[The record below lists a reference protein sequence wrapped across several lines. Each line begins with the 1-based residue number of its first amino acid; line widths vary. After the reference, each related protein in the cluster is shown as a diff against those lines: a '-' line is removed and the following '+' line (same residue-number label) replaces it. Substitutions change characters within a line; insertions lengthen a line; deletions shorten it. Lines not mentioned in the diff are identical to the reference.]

1 MQIDIEAPR
10 PSGLELLEDEDFVW
24 SRVWPLVSG
33 GERMPPGGTFAVTIH
48 RRREDGRAVAEYD
61 FDGVRVF
68 AKLYPEDAAGRAV
81 YRIHDE
87 LWRSGFGA
95 GALNRV
101 PEPLGYL
108 GEGGVLVARSAVGE
122 CLGVTLRRDW
132 SEFEEGVAKSA
143 RWLAALHTSSLSV
156 GPREEMADGA
166 LRLARRV
173 ETAAARVPELEEIL
187 RNALAELASRYDTAA
202 AASSIAVQT
211 HGRYHGGHVFIGPE
225 SVTAIDLD
233 RAALAEPAKDVG
245 EFVAGLSSIRILGL
259 VDDVKVD
266 NACES
271 FLAEYIRHGPG
282 VPHAIS
288 YYWSYCIVWA
298 LVRQAFKD
306 RPERRG
312 WRQRV
317 DYLRSELDEVPR
329 RAAALVGR

>member
-1 MQIDIEAPR
+1 MQIETEAPR
-10 PSGLELLEDEDFVW
+10 PSGLQLLEDEDFAW
-24 SRVWPLVSG
+24 RHVWPLVSG
-33 GERMPPGGTFAVTIH
+33 GERMPPGATFAVTVC

-68 AKLYPEDAAGRAV
+68 AKLYPDDAAGRAV

-87 LWRSGFGA
+87 LWRKGFGA

-108 GEGGVLVARSAVGE
+108 GESGVVVARSAVGE
-122 CLGVTLRRDW
+122 CLAVTLTRDW
-132 SEFEEGVAKSA
+132 SAFEEGVARSA

-173 ETAAARVPELEEIL
+173 EKAAARLPELAEIF
-187 RNALAELASRYDTAA
+187 RDALTELASRHDTAA
-202 AASSIAVQT
+202 DSSIVVQT
-211 HGRYHGGHVFIGPE
+211 HGRYHAAHVFIGPE

-233 RAALAEPAKDVG
+233 RAAFAAPAKDVG
-245 EFVAGLSSIRILGL
+245 EFVASLNSIKMLGL
-259 VDDVKVD
+259 VDDRRVD
-266 NACES
+266 DTS
-271 FLAEYIRHGPG
+271 RLFLAEYIRHGPG
-282 VPHAIS
+282 VPHELS

-312 WRQRV
+312 WRRRV
-317 DYLRSELDEVPR
+317 DYLRSEFDVVPR
-329 RAAALVGR
+329 RVEDWLR

>member
-1 MQIDIEAPR
+1 MQIDTEAPH
-10 PSGLELLEDEDFVW
+10 PSGLQLLEDEDFVW
-24 SRVWPLVSG
+24 SRVWPLVSS
-33 GERMPPGGTFAVTIH
+33 GEKMPPGGTFTVTVH

-68 AKLYPEDAAGRAV
+68 AKLYPDDAAGRAV

-87 LWRSGFGA
+87 LWRNGFGA

-108 GEGGVLVARSAVGE
+108 GESGVLVARSAVGE
-122 CLGVTLRRDW
+122 CLGVTLGRDW
-132 SEFEEGVAKSA
+132 SEFEEGVASA
-143 RWLAALHTSSLSV
+143 GRWLAALHTSSVSV

-173 ETAAARVPELEEIL
+173 ERAAARLPDLAELF
-187 RNALAELASRYDTAA
+187 RNALTELASRYDTAA
-202 AASSIAVQT
+202 ESSIVVQT
-211 HGRYHGGHVFIGPE
+211 HGRYHAAHVFIGPE

-245 EFVAGLSSIRILGL
+245 EFVAGLNSIKTLGV
-259 VDDVKVD
+259 VDDRRVD
-266 NACES
+266 DMS
-271 FLAEYIRHGPG
+271 RLFLAEYIRHGPG
-282 VPHAIS
+282 VPHALS

-312 WRQRV
+312 WRRRV
-317 DYLRSELDEVPR
+317 DYLRSEFDAVPR
-329 RAAALVGR
+329 RVADWLR